1 MRTLIRAGSLLL
13 VGGSAIVA
21 MASDGHAQQPSR
33 KSYCRQAARQYAD
46 EAGAGSTAGGAIGG
60 ALLGA
65 GVGALVGGRGALG
78 AGAVIGGGVGAMGGA
93 AQGSAQWNQVYWGR
107 YNDCMAGNG

>member
-1 MRTLIRAGSLLL
+1 MRTLIRAVSLLL

-46 EAGAGSTAGGAIGG
+46 EAGAAIGG